1 MKQLDRAVG
10 GVVITVQDE
19 VGTRVAKFLVVFNP
33 VGRDRNLAHFRQRLE
48 EGVAAVMMRN
58 ASVRIRDRRDDPVR
72 ASYRQAELTA
82 DGRATLLG
90 FVDKD

>member
-33 VGRDRNLAHFRQRLE
+33 VGRDCNLAHFRQRLE

-58 ASVRIRDRRDDPVR
+58 ASVRSGIAEMIQFALRIGKLNSPPTAARR
-72 ASYRQAELTA
+72 Y
-82 DGRATLLG
+82 
-90 FVDKD
+90 

>member
-33 VGRDRNLAHFRQRLE
+33 VGRDRNHAHFRHHLE

-90 FVDKD
+90 FVDKA